1 MLDTHQSD
9 MGTKLV
15 LTPNRSLSWT
25 GNKWVIA
32 SLATLCLSIGIMMTV
47 IHGAWVILPMAGMEI
62 LLFGSALFYVS
73 RRLSYRQVICLQHQ
87 HIVIEKGYYRPRR
100 HWRLP
105 RHQVQLQI
113 QPPQHDWEAS
123 SLALCCCR
131 SERIE
136 SGELIGSREDIGDG
150 EGSSSKECIDIGEF
164 LSADDAAHL
173 ITILRDYLSRPQAP
187 SYDE

>member
-1 MLDTHQSD
+1 MLYTHQSD

-136 SGELIGSREDIGDG
+136 SGERIEVANALEVAKTLEMAKVAVVKNVLISENFCLPMTRRI
-150 EGSSSKECIDIGEF
+150 
-164 LSADDAAHL
+164 
-173 ITILRDYLSRPQAP
+173 
-187 SYDE
+187 